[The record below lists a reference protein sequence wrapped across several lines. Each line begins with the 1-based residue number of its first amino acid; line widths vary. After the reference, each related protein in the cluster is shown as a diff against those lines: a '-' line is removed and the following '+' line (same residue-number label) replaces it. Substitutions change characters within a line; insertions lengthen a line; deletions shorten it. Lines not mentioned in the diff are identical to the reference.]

1 VRAASLSGAGAGL
14 AGLAGG
20 AGGLHGGGATASA
33 AADPGADYSF
43 ATLGTAAARLSGAG
57 GATPGSTLRKP
68 AGGATP
74 AAGAGGA
81 LMGGWGA
88 SLQGAGGALAAG
100 LNSLNPLGN
109 YVGRFM

>member
-1 VRAASLSGAGAGL
+1 VTGA
-14 AGLAGG
+14 
-20 AGGLHGGGATASA
+20 
-33 AADPGADYSF
+33 
-43 ATLGTAAARLSGAG
+43 GTAAGV
-57 GATPGSTLRKP
+57 
-68 AGGATP
+68 
-74 AAGAGGA
+74 GGA